1 MDYPSLE
8 TGLGTGAES
17 DGTGDRESVGLLALY
32 VELMGIRTMI
42 LR

>member
-1 MDYPSLE
+1 MGYPNLE
-8 TGLGTGAES
+8 TGLGSGAET
-17 DGTGDRESVGLLALY
+17 DCAGDRESVGLLALY